1 MVAETHGFAAHG
13 VLGHGFRLTDL
24 WVKAA
29 GGTASSSFALTGTNL
44 TGANLFAAQFGSESN
59 PRQSVASKISCIS
72 RSSRSISAPVG
83 EMMVN

>member
-44 TGANLFAAQFGSESN
+44 TGANFFAAELAARLTLGSPS
-59 PRQSVASKISCIS
+59 PVRFRALVFV
-72 RSSRSISAPVG
+72 RSISRRS
-83 EMMVN
+83 ER